1 MKIGI
6 LGLGVVGAA
15 AETGFRE
22 LGHTTSYY
30 DPKHENSS
38 FEDVLDTEV
47 CFLCVPTPP
56 DSHGKCDTSIVE
68 SSLDSLSKAN
78 YTGVAAIKSTVEPGT
93 TQRLIDAH
101 PNLTICFV
109 PEFLRERCAV
119 TDFIENHD
127 LCVVGTESEAVFE
140 TIKSA
145 HGHYPGKVVQLKPVE
160 AEMVKYYNN
169 IYNATL
175 IMLANSFY
183 EVCNHLGADYT
194 AVKNALVNRS
204 HITNS
209 YLQCNENFRGFGGV
223 CLPKDTSAIAT
234 LVREAGLYIDF
245 FQMLLDEND
254 KYRVT
259 VYDGMRKE

>member
-6 LGLGVVGAA
+6 LGLGVVGGA

-22 LGHTTSYY
+22 LGHATSYY
-30 DPKHENSS
+30 DPKHTESS
-38 FEDVLDTEV
+38 FKDVLETEV

-56 DSHGKCDTSIVE
+56 NSVGKCDTSIVE
-68 SSLDSLSKAN
+68 SSLSALSNAGYK
-78 YTGVAAIKSTVEPGT
+78 GIAAIKSTVEPGT
-93 TQRLIDAH
+93 TQRLMDAY
-101 PNLTICFV
+101 PDLTVCFV

-127 LCVVGTESEAVFE
+127 LLVVGTTSEDVFE
-140 TIKSA
+140 TIKKA
-145 HGHYPGKVVQLKPVE
+145 HGHYPIKTIQLKPVE

-175 IMLANSFY
+175 ITLANSFY
-183 EVCNHLGADYT
+183 EVCLHLGADYT
-194 AVKNALVNRS
+194 AIKNALVNRT

-223 CLPKDTSAIAT
+223 CLPKDTLAIAT
-234 LVREAGLYIDF
+234 LVQEAGLDVDF
-245 FQMLLDEND
+245 FQMLLDENS
-254 KYRVT
+254 KYQVT